1 MSKLLE
7 RERKEKDRGPVEPSK
22 RFTGPQN
29 RRTSMDEHECGCSQP
44 TSINELCPQCRADYE
59 EYLRVMAMLRKSV
72 AQSEPTEVEHADAA

>member
-1 MSKLLE
+1 
-7 RERKEKDRGPVEPSK
+7 
-22 RFTGPQN
+22 
-29 RRTSMDEHECGCSQP
+29 MDEHECGCSQP